1 MKKVL
6 LLFAVCLSFTVIRA
20 QSPKKIIGK
29 VSHLELPVVK
39 ATISVID
46 KNSTVT
52 TDFDGKYE
60 ILCEEG
66 DKLKFEY
73 PGLNTV
79 VIKIEDVTRVL
90 NVDMMP
96 KVTELDEVT
105 VKASGRKSQAEL
117 EQEYPYNPRII
128 RTAFEYLDA
137 DRTPGW
143 VQFMTKEEINPIG
156 VCILDVLRS
165 QFAGVR
171 VIGDCARGGDVFMR
185 STASI
190 SSPRPALFDVDGILF
205 TDAPFW
211 LDINNIDRIAL
222 FRTVNQTVLYGNL
235 GAGGVIVINTKV
247 GNPRLLGIV
256 DRARLRHNYV
266 SGKVLSKDEV
276 MENMPN
282 YMTALDTAGT
292 FEEAKAVYEEFNTT
306 YSSFPYFQLDAFR
319 YFNEKWEEEM
329 YAERIINKNYHLF
342 RDNSVLLKA
351 LAYSYEEFQD
361 YERANDMFKE
371 IFIHRPNY
379 AQSYLDMAN
388 SYRDLGEKKMAA
400 GIYGRYQYLLDEGFM
415 ETDTIS
421 FEPIMNREFNNLLA
435 LHKDVVVGNKKSKKL
450 YIAEEEFKGT
460 RLVFEWNDGEAEFNM
475 QFVNPEGQYYTWK
488 HSLADSPEEI
498 SREKDYGYNISEYLV
513 DNYLPGTWRVNLE
526 YLGNKSLSPTYL
538 KATVYYGYGTKRQT
552 KETKVFRL
560 GVKHVNQELF
570 HLNIGAQMVTE

>member
-6 LLFAVCLSFTVIRA
+6 LLLAVCLSFTVIRA
-20 QSPKKIIGK
+20 QSQKKIIGK
-29 VSHLELPVVK
+29 VSHLEMPVVK
-39 ATISVID
+39 ATVSVMD

-60 ILCEEG
+60 ILCDEG

-90 NVDMMP
+90 NVDMMR

-205 TDAPFW
+205 TEAPFW

-222 FRTVNQTVLYGNL
+222 FRTINQTVLYGNL
-235 GAGGVIVINTKV
+235 GAGGVIVINTRV

-282 YMTALDTAGT
+282 YMTALDGAGT
-292 FEEAKAVYEEFNTT
+292 LEEAKAIYEEFNTT
-306 YSSFPYFQLDAFR
+306 YAGFPYFQLDAFR
-319 YFNEKWEEEM
+319 YFNQKWEDEA
-329 YAERIINKNYHLF
+329 YAQRIIDKHYHLF
-342 RDNSVLLKA
+342 RDNAVLLKA
-351 LAYSYEEFQD
+351 LAYSYEEFQN
-361 YERANDMFKE
+361 YEEANTMFKE

-415 ETDTIS
+415 ETDSIG

-498 SREKDYGYNISEYLV
+498 SSEKDFGYNVSEYLV
-513 DNYLPGTWRVNLE
+513 DNSLPGTWRVNLE
-526 YLGNKSLSPTYL
+526 YLGNKSLSPTYV
-538 KATVYYGYGTKRQT
+538 KATVYYGYGTKQQT